1 MNPILIITL
10 LGATPISLQEVRQL
24 SRSNIAQRLS
34 ELSAAIAAQQ
44 TRISVSA
51 ILPQAN
57 FAADAS
63 RTFLSAARVR
73 LSPVPLPPD
82 PNGPPDQP
90 TQYAQPV
97 QDIIAYPRNNFDASV
112 SISQLLLD
120 GGRWWNQIAQSGAA
134 EEAARGQAVD
144 QQFASEFEG
153 VRRFYVLVTAQ
164 KTLEVLIANEKRS
177 AHQLE
182 VANALYEAAR
192 SSKNDAV
199 QAEINLGNDQIST
212 VTQYSGLANAQSDLA
227 TWIAHNGAED
237 LIAVEPAELEGE
249 PLAAPTLENSLQLA
263 RDNRPLLKALS
274 SQVRAADLGVSVA
287 RAGYWP
293 SLQAQLS
300 YLRQGN
306 TGNPFFTDPQL
317 NNSFTMGLALRWNL
331 FSGLATDAQVRS
343 AVYNRSTAQLNLEQ
357 STHDV
362 EADVRRT
369 LRSLESS
376 LRATRFARANLQA
389 ATYGSTLAQDRFKAG
404 AGSTLEVRDAQLK
417 LAQAELTLIQNRVN
431 VEVARANLERA
442 IGVYLK
448 AY

>member
-1 MNPILIITL
+1 VNAILLITV
-10 LGATPISLQEVRQL
+10 LGTTPISLQEVRQL

-63 RTFLSAARVR
+63 RTFLSAAKLR
-73 LSPVPLPPD
+73 LSPVAVD
-82 PNGPPDQP
+82 PFADPVE
-90 TQYAQPV
+90 YRQPV
-97 QDIIAYPRNNFDASV
+97 QDIIGYNRNNFDVSV
-112 SISQLLLD
+112 SVSQLLFD

-212 VTQYSGLANAQSDLA
+212 VTQYSALASAQSDLA
-227 TWIAHNGAED
+227 TWIAHNGAEE
-237 LIAVEPAELEGE
+237 LIAVEPSELEGE
-249 PLAAPTLENSLQLA
+249 PLPGPTLENSLQLA
-263 RDNRPLLKALS
+263 RDNRPLLKALA
-274 SQVRAADLGVSVA
+274 SQVRAADLGVAVA
-287 RAGYWP
+287 QGGYWP
-293 SLQAQLS
+293 SLQAQVS

-306 TGNPFFTDPQL
+306 TANPFFTDRHK
-317 NNSFTMGLALRWNL
+317 NNTLTMGLALRWNL

-343 AVYNRSTAQLNLEQ
+343 AVYNRSSAQLNLEQ
-357 STHDV
+357 FTHDV

-376 LRATRFARANLQA
+376 LRASKFARANLQA

-442 IGVYLK
+442 IGSYLK

>member
-1 MNPILIITL
+1 MNNNRFPR
-10 LGATPISLQEVRQL
+10 GGPGVRGDTREEMRESDL
-24 SRSNIAQRLS
+24 NHHRAWRHADLAAG
-34 ELSAAIAAQQ
+34 SAAAKPLEHRPA
-44 TRISVSA
+44 SVRA
-51 ILPQAN
+51 ERGN
-57 FAADAS
+57 CRAADADFGI
-63 RTFLSAARVR
+63 RHP
-73 LSPVPLPPD
+73 SP
-82 PNGPPDQP
+82 GKF
-90 TQYAQPV
+90 
-97 QDIIAYPRNNFDASV
+97 R
-112 SISQLLLD
+112 
-120 GGRWWNQIAQSGAA
+120 
-134 EEAARGQAVD
+134 RGC
-144 QQFASEFEG
+144 
-153 VRRFYVLVTAQ
+153 L
-164 KTLEVLIANEKRS
+164 
-177 AHQLE
+177 
-182 VANALYEAAR
+182 ANALYEAAR

-212 VTQYSGLANAQSDLA
+212 VTQYSALASAQSDLA

-237 LIAVEPAELEGE
+237 LIAVEPAELEGD
-249 PLAAPTLENSLQLA
+249 PLTAPTLENSLQLA

-306 TGNPFFTDPQL
+306 TGNPFFTDRHL
-317 NNSFTMGLALRWNL
+317 NNSFAMGLALRWNL
-331 FSGLATDAQVRS
+331 FSGMATDAQVRG
-343 AVYNRSTAQLNLEQ
+343 AMYNRSTAQLNLEQ

-376 LRATRFARANLQA
+376 LRATRFARANLRA
-389 ATYGSTLAQDRFKAG
+389 ANYGSTLAQDRFKAG

-442 IGVYLK
+442 IGTYLK

>member
-1 MNPILIITL
+1 MNPILIITV

-24 SRSNIAQRLS
+24 SRSNIPQRLS
-34 ELSAAIAAQQ
+34 ELSAAIAGQQ

-63 RTFLSAARVR
+63 RTFLSAAKVR
-73 LSPVPLPPD
+73 LSPVLID
-82 PNGPPDQP
+82 PTNNVYD
-90 TQYAQPV
+90 QPV
-97 QDIIAYPRNNFDASV
+97 QSIIAYDRNNFDASV

-134 EEAARGQAVD
+134 EDAARGQAVD
-144 QQFASEFEG
+144 QLFASEFEG

-212 VTQYSGLANAQSDLA
+212 VTQYSALASAQSDLA

-237 LIAVEPAELEGE
+237 LIAVEPAELEGD
-249 PLAAPTLENSLQLA
+249 PLTAPTLENSLQLA

-306 TGNPFFTDPQL
+306 TGNPFFTDRHL
-317 NNSFTMGLALRWNL
+317 NNSFAMGLALRWNL
-331 FSGLATDAQVRS
+331 FSGMATDAQVRS
-343 AVYNRSTAQLNLEQ
+343 AVYNRSIAQLNLEQ

-376 LRATRFARANLQA
+376 LRATRFARANLRA
-389 ATYGSTLAQDRFKAG
+389 ANYGSTLAQDRFKAG

-442 IGVYLK
+442 IGTYLK

>member
-1 MNPILIITL
+1 VNPILIITV

-24 SRSNIAQRLS
+24 SRSNIPQRLS
-34 ELSAAIAAQQ
+34 ELSAAIAGQQ

-63 RTFLSAARVR
+63 RTFLSAAKVR
-73 LSPVPLPPD
+73 LSPVLID
-82 PNGPPDQP
+82 PTNNVYD
-90 TQYAQPV
+90 QPV
-97 QDIIAYPRNNFDASV
+97 QSIIAYDRNNFDASV

-134 EEAARGQAVD
+134 EDAARGQAVD
-144 QQFASEFEG
+144 QLFASEFEG

-212 VTQYSGLANAQSDLA
+212 VTQYSALASAQSDLA

-237 LIAVEPAELEGE
+237 LIAVEPAELEGD
-249 PLAAPTLENSLQLA
+249 PLTAPTLENSLQLA

-306 TGNPFFTDPQL
+306 TGNPFFTDRHL
-317 NNSFTMGLALRWNL
+317 NNSFAMGLALRWNL
-331 FSGLATDAQVRS
+331 FSGMATDAQVRS
-343 AVYNRSTAQLNLEQ
+343 AVYNRSIAQLNLEQ

-376 LRATRFARANLQA
+376 LRATRFARANLRA
-389 ATYGSTLAQDRFKAG
+389 ANYGSTLAQDRFKAG

-442 IGVYLK
+442 IGTYLK